1 MIKEKEQGEVI
12 DTEGNLVRVRM
23 STHGVCGTCGHK
35 AICFLTGDH
44 RVLIARAEPE
54 LHEGDLVSID
64 FPSGPSI
71 ISSLLIFVGSV
82 FVPLLVWL
90 VAEFAFK
97 APLLARVISAVASLA
112 IYWVFLFILNKRLK
126 RSGWFLP
133 RAYKSAGEVIID
145 AMERVE

>member
-44 RVLIARAEPE
+44 RVLIARAEPGI
-54 LHEGDLVSID
+54 HEGDLVSID

-90 VAEFAFK
+90 VAEFAG
-97 APLLARVISAVASLA
+97 APLLLKVVSVVGALV
-112 IYWVFLFILNKRLK
+112 IYWVFLVALNRRLK

-145 AMERVE
+145 AREQVE

>member
-1 MIKEKEQGEVI
+1 MAEQEFGEIIAV
-12 DTEGNLVRVRM
+12 EGPIVKVKMRPQ
-23 STHGVCGTCGHK
+23 SACAACGQKGVCFAAGK
-35 AICFLTGDH
+35 YRI
-44 RVLIARAEPE
+44 LIARAEPS

-82 FVPLLVWL
+82 FVPLLAWL

-97 APLLARVISAVASLA
+97 APLLARVISAVTSLA
-112 IYWVFLFILNKRLK
+112 IYWVFLVALNRRLK

-133 RAYKSAGEVIID
+133 RAYKSAGEVV
-145 AMERVE
+145 VEEKEY

>member
-12 DTEGNLVRVRM
+12 NTEGNLVRVRM

-35 AICFLTGDH
+35 AICFLAGDH
-44 RVLIARAEPE
+44 RVLIARAEPGI
-54 LHEGDLVSID
+54 HEGDLVSID

-82 FVPLLVWL
+82 FVPLVAWL
-90 VAEFAFK
+90 VAEFAV
-97 APLLARVISAVASLA
+97 APLLLKVVSVVGALV
-112 IYWVFLFILNKRLK
+112 IYWIFLVALNRRLK

-133 RAYKSAGEVIID
+133 RAYKSAGEVV
-145 AMERVE
+145 VEEKED